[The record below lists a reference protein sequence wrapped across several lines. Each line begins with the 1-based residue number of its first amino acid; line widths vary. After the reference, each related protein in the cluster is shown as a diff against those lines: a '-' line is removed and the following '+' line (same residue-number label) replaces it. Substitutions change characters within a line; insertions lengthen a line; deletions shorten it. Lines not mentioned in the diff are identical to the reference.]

1 MVRLTRTVRFAVNTP
16 APGAPGHA
24 HAPNG
29 YAGVPAMRGLG
40 RHYEL
45 DVACLGHIDP
55 RTGYFLNI
63 KDIDAAT
70 RATAIPIIA
79 RACQAAPESD
89 PASVLASCWPP
100 LSAALANALQS
111 VRWRLSPT
119 YSVEVTARPTTPPAP
134 PGAPTSALL
143 RQRFE
148 FAASHRLHAAG
159 MTDEDN
165 RRCFGKCNHPSGHGH
180 NYVIEPSVAVPVG
193 PACLDL
199 VQLEAL
205 VLRHIIDRFDH
216 KNLNTDTAE
225 FATATGLNPSV
236 ENIAKVCFDLL
247 AGPISAAGAGVR
259 LRSVTVW
266 ETEKTSCT
274 YPADA

>member
-1 MVRLTRTVRFAVNTP
+1 MVRLTRTVRFAVNPATP
-16 APGAPGHA
+16 AEGAGNGPVV
-24 HAPNG
+24 PNG

-45 DVACLGHIDP
+45 DVACLGCVDP

-70 RATAIPIIA
+70 RATAIPMIA
-79 RACQAAPESD
+79 HACHASPQAD
-89 PASVLASCWPP
+89 PAAVLSSCWGP
-100 LSAALANALQS
+100 LSAALGASLVS
-111 VRWRLSPT
+111 IRWRLSPT
-119 YSVEVTARPTTPPAP
+119 YSVEVTAPPHAVP
-134 PGAPTSALL
+134 AVALL

-159 MTDEDN
+159 MTDEEN

-180 NYVIEPSVAVPVG
+180 NYVIEPSVAVPLG
-193 PACLDL
+193 AATMDL
-199 VQLEAL
+199 GQLESL
-205 VLRHIIDRFDH
+205 VIRHVIDRFDH

-225 FATATGLNPSV
+225 FGTATGLNPSV

-247 AGPISAAGAGVR
+247 SGPISAAAAGAR
-259 LRSVTVW
+259 LRSITVW